1 MNNQI
6 KFIRKAFQMEII
18 KQQII
23 VSITKTEL
31 NSLIAEAMSNP
42 DSAAAIKRVLNPLL
56 VDSFPQFS
64 EFTQISLGDTDETGS
79 TQVIL
84 KQPAAPKSNSAL
96 KAIEPAVVINKPD
109 YPTQT
114 VAADTEAVSAP
125 EPEAETPAESNVS
138 EQPKPSTY
146 IDPFGN

>member
-1 MNNQI
+1 
-6 KFIRKAFQMEII
+6 MEII

-31 NSLIAEAMSNP
+31 NSLIAEAMANP

-96 KAIEPAVVINKPD
+96 KAIEPAVVINNPEET
-109 YPTQT
+109 PETGT
-114 VAADTEAVSAP
+114 AVEP
-125 EPEAETPAESNVS
+125 EPEAESNDS
-138 EQPKPSTY
+138 EQPAQSTY
-146 IDPFGN
+146 IDPFAA

>member
-1 MNNQI
+1 
-6 KFIRKAFQMEII
+6 MEII

-31 NSLIAEAMSNP
+31 NSLIAEAMANP

-96 KAIEPAVVINKPD
+96 KAIEPAVVINNPED
-109 YPTQT
+109 
-114 VAADTEAVSAP
+114 AAQSDTAAVEP
-125 EPEAETPAESNVS
+125 EPEAEAEADSS

-146 IDPFGN
+146 IDPFGTES

>member
-1 MNNQI
+1 
-6 KFIRKAFQMEII
+6 MEII

-96 KAIEPAVVINKPD
+96 KAIEPAVVINNPEET
-109 YPTQT
+109 PETGT
-114 VAADTEAVSAP
+114 ADVS
-125 EPEAETPAESNVS
+125 EAESESNDS
-138 EQPKPSTY
+138 EQPKPTPY
-146 IDPFGN
+146 MDPFGN

>member
-1 MNNQI
+1 
-6 KFIRKAFQMEII
+6 MEII

-31 NSLIAEAMSNP
+31 NALIAEAMANP

-84 KQPAAPKSNSAL
+84 KQPAAPKSNSAI
-96 KAIEPAVVINKPD
+96 KAIEPAVVINNPED
-109 YPTQT
+109 A
-114 VAADTEAVSAP
+114 VA
-125 EPEAETPAESNVS
+125 PEAESESNDS

-146 IDPFGN
+146 VDPFGQPKSTTDIDPFGN

>member
-1 MNNQI
+1 
-6 KFIRKAFQMEII
+6 MEII

-31 NSLIAEAMSNP
+31 NSLIAEAMANP

-64 EFTQISLGDTDETGS
+64 EFTQISLGDTDETGT

-96 KAIEPAVVINKPD
+96 KAIEPAVVINNPEET
-109 YPTQT
+109 TQT
-114 VAADTEAVSAP
+114 APADVTEPDPVAEIKSDLDISEQV
-125 EPEAETPAESNVS
+125 VS

>member
-1 MNNQI
+1 
-6 KFIRKAFQMEII
+6 MEII

-31 NSLIAEAMSNP
+31 NSLIAEAMANP

-96 KAIEPAVVINKPD
+96 KAIEPAVVINNPD
-109 YPTQT
+109 ETPETGT
-114 VAADTEAVSAP
+114 ADVS
-125 EPEAETPAESNVS
+125 EPEAEAESNDS

-146 IDPFGN
+146 VDPFGN

>member
-1 MNNQI
+1 
-6 KFIRKAFQMEII
+6 MEII

-31 NSLIAEAMSNP
+31 NSLIAEAMANP

-96 KAIEPAVVINKPD
+96 KAIEPAVVINKPED
-109 YPTQT
+109 TTQSNT
-114 VAADTEAVSAP
+114 TAVEP
-125 EPEAETPAESNVS
+125 EPEAETESDSS

>member
-1 MNNQI
+1 
-6 KFIRKAFQMEII
+6 MEII

-31 NSLIAEAMSNP
+31 NSLIAEAMANP

-96 KAIEPAVVINKPD
+96 KAIEPAVVINNPEET
-109 YPTQT
+109 TQS
-114 VAADTEAVSAP
+114 DAVV
-125 EPEAETPAESNVS
+125 EPEAESESNDS

-146 IDPFGN
+146 VDPFGA

>member
-1 MNNQI
+1 
-6 KFIRKAFQMEII
+6 MEII

-31 NSLIAEAMSNP
+31 NSLIAEAMANP

-64 EFTQISLGDTDETGS
+64 EFTQISLGDTDETGT

-96 KAIEPAVVINKPD
+96 KAIEPAVVINNPD
-109 YPTQT
+109 YSTHNDT
-114 VAADTEAVSAP
+114 ATADAAVAP
-125 EPEAETPAESNVS
+125 EPEAEAESDSS

-146 IDPFGN
+146 VDPFGQPKSTTDMDPFGN

>member
-1 MNNQI
+1 
-6 KFIRKAFQMEII
+6 MEII

-31 NSLIAEAMSNP
+31 NSLIAEAMANP

-96 KAIEPAVVINKPD
+96 KAIEPAVVINNPD
-109 YPTQT
+109 DGEEP
-114 VAADTEAVSAP
+114 AP
-125 EPEAETPAESNVS
+125 EPEAEAESNDS

>member
-1 MNNQI
+1 
-6 KFIRKAFQMEII
+6 MEII

-31 NSLIAEAMSNP
+31 NSLIAEAMANP

-64 EFTQISLGDTDETGS
+64 EFTQISLGDTDETGT

-84 KQPAAPKSNSAL
+84 KQPAAPKSNSAI
-96 KAIEPAVVINKPD
+96 KAIEPAVVINNPEETAQSD
-109 YPTQT
+109 
-114 VAADTEAVSAP
+114 AAVAP
-125 EPEAETPAESNVS
+125 EPETESNGSEPDSS

>member
-1 MNNQI
+1 
-6 KFIRKAFQMEII
+6 MEII

-31 NSLIAEAMSNP
+31 NSLIAEAMANP

-64 EFTQISLGDTDETGS
+64 EFTQISLGDTDETGT

-96 KAIEPAVVINKPD
+96 KAIEPAVVINKPED
-109 YPTQT
+109 TTQT
-114 VAADTEAVSAP
+114 VATAV
-125 EPEAETPAESNVS
+125 EPEAETESESNDS

-146 IDPFGN
+146 VDPFGN

>member
-1 MNNQI
+1 
-6 KFIRKAFQMEII
+6 MEII

-31 NSLIAEAMSNP
+31 NSLIAEAIANP

-64 EFTQISLGDTDETGS
+64 EFTQISLGDTDETGT

-96 KAIEPAVVINKPD
+96 KAIEPAVVINNPEET
-109 YPTQT
+109 PETGT
-114 VAADTEAVSAP
+114 AVEP
-125 EPEAETPAESNVS
+125 EPEADSS
-138 EQPKPSTY
+138 EQPKPTPY
-146 IDPFGN
+146 MDPFGN

>member
-1 MNNQI
+1 
-6 KFIRKAFQMEII
+6 MEII

-31 NSLIAEAMSNP
+31 NSLIAEAMANP

-64 EFTQISLGDTDETGS
+64 EFTQISLGDTDETGT

-84 KQPAAPKSNSAL
+84 KQPAAPKSNSAI
-96 KAIEPAVVINKPD
+96 KAIEPAVVINKAEET
-109 YPTQT
+109 TQNNT
-114 VAADTEAVSAP
+114 AVEP
-125 EPEAETPAESNVS
+125 EPEAEAEAESNDS

-146 IDPFGN
+146 VDPFGA

>member
-1 MNNQI
+1 
-6 KFIRKAFQMEII
+6 MEII

-31 NSLIAEAMSNP
+31 NSLIAEAMANP

-96 KAIEPAVVINKPD
+96 KAIEPAVVINNPED
-109 YPTQT
+109 
-114 VAADTEAVSAP
+114 AAQSDTAAVEP
-125 EPEAETPAESNVS
+125 EPEAESNDS

-146 IDPFGN
+146 VDPFGQPKSTTDIDPFGN

>member
-1 MNNQI
+1 
-6 KFIRKAFQMEII
+6 MEII

-31 NSLIAEAMSNP
+31 NSLIAEAMANP

-96 KAIEPAVVINKPD
+96 KAIEPAVVINNPEE
-109 YPTQT
+109 TAQ
-114 VAADTEAVSAP
+114 ADTVDES
-125 EPEAETPAESNVS
+125 EPDALAESNTSEPVSS
-138 EQPKPSTY
+138 EQPSPSPY

>member
-1 MNNQI
+1 
-6 KFIRKAFQMEII
+6 MEII

-31 NSLIAEAMSNP
+31 NSLIAEAMANP

-64 EFTQISLGDTDETGS
+64 EFTQISLGDTDEAGT

-96 KAIEPAVVINKPD
+96 KAIEPAVVINNPEET
-109 YPTQT
+109 TQT
-114 VAADTEAVSAP
+114 ADAAVEP
-125 EPEAETPAESNVS
+125 EPEAKAESNDS

>member
-1 MNNQI
+1 
-6 KFIRKAFQMEII
+6 MEII

-31 NSLIAEAMSNP
+31 NSLIAEAMANP

-64 EFTQISLGDTDETGS
+64 EFTQISLGDTDETGT

-96 KAIEPAVVINKPD
+96 KAIEPAVVINNPEE
-109 YPTQT
+109 TAQSN
-114 VAADTEAVSAP
+114 AAVAP
-125 EPEAETPAESNVS
+125 EPEAESNDS

>member
-1 MNNQI
+1 
-6 KFIRKAFQMEII
+6 MEII

-31 NSLIAEAMSNP
+31 NSLIAEAMANP

-96 KAIEPAVVINKPD
+96 KAIEPAVVINNPEET
-109 YPTQT
+109 TQSD
-114 VAADTEAVSAP
+114 AAVEP
-125 EPEAETPAESNVS
+125 EPEAEAEADSFEQHKPTP
-138 EQPKPSTY
+138 Y
-146 IDPFGN
+146 MDPFGN

>member
-31 NSLIAEAMSNP
+31 NSLIAEAMANP

-64 EFTQISLGDTDETGS
+64 EFTQISLGDTDEAGT

-96 KAIEPAVVINKPD
+96 KAIEPAVVINNPEK
-109 YPTQT
+109 T
-114 VAADTEAVSAP
+114 P
-125 EPEAETPAESNVS
+125 EPEAEAEAESDTS
-138 EQPKPSTY
+138 EQPAPSTY
-146 IDPFGN
+146 VDPFGA

>member
-1 MNNQI
+1 
-6 KFIRKAFQMEII
+6 MEII

-96 KAIEPAVVINKPD
+96 KAIEPAVVINN
-109 YPTQT
+109 
-114 VAADTEAVSAP
+114 P
-125 EPEAETPAESNVS
+125 EETPETGTADVSESESESNDS

-146 IDPFGN
+146 VDPFGN

>member
-64 EFTQISLGDTDETGS
+64 EFTQISLGDTDEAGT

-96 KAIEPAVVINKPD
+96 KSIEPAVVINNPED
-109 YPTQT
+109 A
-114 VAADTEAVSAP
+114 VAPEP
-125 EPEAETPAESNVS
+125 EPEAEAESNDS

-146 IDPFGN
+146 VDPFGN

>member
-1 MNNQI
+1 
-6 KFIRKAFQMEII
+6 MEII

-31 NSLIAEAMSNP
+31 NSLIAEAMANP

-96 KAIEPAVVINKPD
+96 KAIEPAVVINNPED
-109 YPTQT
+109 
-114 VAADTEAVSAP
+114 AAQSDTAAV
-125 EPEAETPAESNVS
+125 EPEAEADSS

-146 IDPFGN
+146 VDPFGTES

>member
-1 MNNQI
+1 
-6 KFIRKAFQMEII
+6 MEII

-64 EFTQISLGDTDETGS
+64 EFTQISLGDTDESGT

-84 KQPAAPKSNSAL
+84 KQPAATKSNSAL
-96 KAIEPAVVINKPD
+96 KAIEPSVVINNPEET
-109 YPTQT
+109 PETGT
-114 VAADTEAVSAP
+114 ADAP
-125 EPEAETPAESNVS
+125 EPEAESNDS

>member
-1 MNNQI
+1 
-6 KFIRKAFQMEII
+6 MEII

-31 NSLIAEAMSNP
+31 NSLIAEAMANP

-64 EFTQISLGDTDETGS
+64 EFTQISLGDTDETGT

-96 KAIEPAVVINKPD
+96 KAIEPAVVINKAED
-109 YPTQT
+109 
-114 VAADTEAVSAP
+114 ADAP
-125 EPEAETPAESNVS
+125 EPEAEAESNDS

>member
-1 MNNQI
+1 
-6 KFIRKAFQMEII
+6 MEII

-31 NSLIAEAMSNP
+31 NSLIAEAMANP

-64 EFTQISLGDTDETGS
+64 EFTQISLGDTDETGT

-96 KAIEPAVVINKPD
+96 KAIEPAVVINNPD
-109 YPTQT
+109 YPTHNDT
-114 VAADTEAVSAP
+114 DAAVAP
-125 EPEAETPAESNVS
+125 EPEAEAEADSNASESASS

>member
-1 MNNQI
+1 
-6 KFIRKAFQMEII
+6 MEII

-23 VSITKTEL
+23 VTITKTEL
-31 NSLIAEAMSNP
+31 NALIAEAMSNP

-64 EFTQISLGDTDETGS
+64 EFTQISLGDTDESGT

-84 KQPAAPKSNSAL
+84 KQPAAPKSNSAI
-96 KAIEPAVVINKPD
+96 KAIEPAVVINKAEE
-109 YPTQT
+109 TAQT

-125 EPEAETPAESNVS
+125 EPEAETLAESNGSESDIS
-138 EQPKPSTY
+138 EQPKPTPY
-146 IDPFGN
+146 MDPFGN

>member
-1 MNNQI
+1 
-6 KFIRKAFQMEII
+6 MEII

-31 NSLIAEAMSNP
+31 NSLIAEAMANP

-64 EFTQISLGDTDETGS
+64 EFTQISLGDTDEMGL

-96 KAIEPAVVINKPD
+96 KAIEPAVVINNPEE
-109 YPTQT
+109 T
-114 VAADTEAVSAP
+114 VQNDTAVEP
-125 EPEAETPAESNVS
+125 EPEAEADSS

>member
-1 MNNQI
+1 
-6 KFIRKAFQMEII
+6 MEII

-84 KQPAAPKSNSAL
+84 KQPAAPKSNSAI
-96 KAIEPAVVINKPD
+96 KAIEPAVVINNPED
-109 YPTQT
+109 
-114 VAADTEAVSAP
+114 AAQSDTAAVEPEP
-125 EPEAETPAESNVS
+125 EPEAEAEADSS

-146 IDPFGN
+146 IDPFGTES

>member
-1 MNNQI
+1 
-6 KFIRKAFQMEII
+6 MEII

-31 NSLIAEAMSNP
+31 NSLIAEAMANP

-64 EFTQISLGDTDETGS
+64 EFTQISLGDTDEAGT

-96 KAIEPAVVINKPD
+96 KAIEPAVVINNPEET
-109 YPTQT
+109 PETGTT
-114 VAADTEAVSAP
+114 V
-125 EPEAETPAESNVS
+125 EPEAESDSS
-138 EQPKPSTY
+138 EQPKPSPY

>member
-1 MNNQI
+1 
-6 KFIRKAFQMEII
+6 MEII

-31 NSLIAEAMSNP
+31 NSLIAEAMANP

-64 EFTQISLGDTDETGS
+64 EFTQISLGDTDETGT

-84 KQPAAPKSNSAL
+84 KQPSAPKSNSAL
-96 KAIEPAVVINKPD
+96 KAIEPAVVINNPEET
-109 YPTQT
+109 PETGT
-114 VAADTEAVSAP
+114 AVEP
-125 EPEAETPAESNVS
+125 EPEAESNDS

>member
-1 MNNQI
+1 
-6 KFIRKAFQMEII
+6 MEII

-31 NSLIAEAMSNP
+31 NSLIAEAMANP

-96 KAIEPAVVINKPD
+96 KAIEPAVVINKSED
-109 YPTQT
+109 
-114 VAADTEAVSAP
+114 ADAP
-125 EPEAETPAESNVS
+125 EPETESESNDS
-138 EQPKPSTY
+138 EQPAPSTY
-146 IDPFGN
+146 VDPFGQPKSTTDIDPFGN

>member
-1 MNNQI
+1 
-6 KFIRKAFQMEII
+6 MEII

-31 NSLIAEAMSNP
+31 NSLIAEAMANP

-56 VDSFPQFS
+56 LDSFPQFS
-64 EFTQISLGDTDETGS
+64 EFTQISLGDTDETGT

-96 KAIEPAVVINKPD
+96 KAIEPAVVINNPEET
-109 YPTQT
+109 TQN
-114 VAADTEAVSAP
+114 DTAVEP
-125 EPEAETPAESNVS
+125 EPEAESNDS

>member
-1 MNNQI
+1 
-6 KFIRKAFQMEII
+6 MEII

-96 KAIEPAVVINKPD
+96 KAIEPAVVINNTEETPE
-109 YPTQT
+109 TGT
-114 VAADTEAVSAP
+114 AVA
-125 EPEAETPAESNVS
+125 PEAESESNDS
-138 EQPKPSTY
+138 EQPVPSTY
-146 IDPFGN
+146 VDPFGQPKSTTDIDPFGN

>member
-1 MNNQI
+1 
-6 KFIRKAFQMEII
+6 MEII

-31 NSLIAEAMSNP
+31 NSLIAEAMANP

-64 EFTQISLGDTDETGS
+64 EFTQISLGDTDETGT

-96 KAIEPAVVINKPD
+96 KSIEPAVVINNPED
-109 YPTQT
+109 AAQSDTAT
-114 VAADTEAVSAP
+114 VEP
-125 EPEAETPAESNVS
+125 EPEAEAESNDS

>member
-1 MNNQI
+1 
-6 KFIRKAFQMEII
+6 MEII

-64 EFTQISLGDTDETGS
+64 EFTQISLGDTDETGT

-96 KAIEPAVVINKPD
+96 KAIEPAVVINNPD
-109 YPTQT
+109 ETTQS
-114 VAADTEAVSAP
+114 DTAVAP
-125 EPEAETPAESNVS
+125 EPEAESNGSESDIS

-146 IDPFGN
+146 IDPFGTES

>member
-1 MNNQI
+1 
-6 KFIRKAFQMEII
+6 MEII

-31 NSLIAEAMSNP
+31 NSLIAEAMANP

-64 EFTQISLGDTDETGS
+64 EFTQISLGDTDEIGL

-84 KQPAAPKSNSAL
+84 KQPAAPKSNGAL
-96 KAIEPAVVINKPD
+96 KAIEPAVVINNPEE
-109 YPTQT
+109 TLET
-114 VAADTEAVSAP
+114 GTAVEP
-125 EPEAETPAESNVS
+125 EPEADSS

-146 IDPFGN
+146 VDPFGN

>member
-1 MNNQI
+1 
-6 KFIRKAFQMEII
+6 MEII

-31 NSLIAEAMSNP
+31 NSLIAEAMANP

-64 EFTQISLGDTDETGS
+64 EFTQISLGDTDEAGT

-96 KAIEPAVVINKPD
+96 KAIEPAVVINNHED
-109 YPTQT
+109 EAQSDT
-114 VAADTEAVSAP
+114 AAVEPEPEP
-125 EPEAETPAESNVS
+125 EPEADSS

>member
-1 MNNQI
+1 
-6 KFIRKAFQMEII
+6 MEII

-96 KAIEPAVVINKPD
+96 KAIEPAVVINKPED
-109 YPTQT
+109 TTQT
-114 VAADTEAVSAP
+114 VATADAAVAP
-125 EPEAETPAESNVS
+125 EPEEETLAESNGYESDIS
-138 EQPKPSTY
+138 EQPKPTPY
-146 IDPFGN
+146 MDPFGN